1 MNWFCNLFVTD
12 TRVDWKMFNV
22 AAEDEQLIDFVVSF
36 GESFPK
42 KDDKGNIITHPP
54 QSPGKCPW
62 SVL

>member
-1 MNWFCNLFVTD
+1 
-12 TRVDWKMFNV
+12 MFNV

-62 SVL
+62 SVLWSLN